1 MRSDAVSLWHR
12 NTYILIIDIDVVDST
27 LPKEYSVALKGLL
40 SLFIVGTHL
49 SAHFQPED
57 TFLWLRLCNLLTPLS
72 LVFYFFLSGYGLM
85 TQHRLQALRTP
96 SATPGELWKGWLPRR
111 LWGLVKPFLFFY
123 VLAVSF
129 LFLEYGAEME
139 TLKNLFCGSFS
150 GLWRVGIPYPLGA
163 GWFLWELIILYVLYY
178 ISFRY
183 IRAKGWAV
191 WGLVALT
198 LLLILFAW
206 RADFGYYW
214 IRYALSF
221 SVGVA
226 YSLYEQKVYTGVKSH
241 RLLALV
247 LLMLAGGVYVWSVMT
262 FPKNPLG
269 VLLLSHLAY
278 YALPV
283 LFFALSKA
291 SGVTDFMMQRMHGA
305 VGRALLRL
313 GGISLEVYLLH
324 LSFVNLYHS
333 AVFSIESPLLYMLAV
348 YASAILG
355 AYLIA
360 RYLGRWVRA

>member
-1 MRSDAVSLWHR
+1 M
-12 NTYILIIDIDVVDST
+12 VDST
-27 LPKEYSVALKGLL
+27 LPKEYSVALKGIL
-40 SLFIVGTHL
+40 SLFIVGSHISGWL
-49 SAHFQPED
+49 QPNE
-57 TFLWLRLCNLLTPLS
+57 TLLWLRICNLLTPLS
-72 LVFYFFLSGYGLM
+72 LVFFFFLSGYGLM
-85 TQHRLQALRTP
+85 TQHRLRTLRAP
-96 SATPGELWKGWLPRR
+96 SATSAELWEGWLPRR
-111 LWGLVKPFLFFY
+111 LWGLVKPFLFFSLISAFFL
-123 VLAVSF
+123 LAGEGF
-129 LFLEYGAEME
+129 DR
-139 TLKNLFCGSFS
+139 FS
-150 GLWRVGIPYPLGA
+150 EGIQTFFISLNYWVVGIPTPLGV

-214 IRYALSF
+214 MRYALSF
-221 SVGVA
+221 AVGVA
-226 YSLYEQKVYTGVKSH
+226 YSLYEQKVYIQVKAH

-247 LLMLAGGVYVWSVMT
+247 LLALGGGVYVWSVMT
-262 FPKNPLG
+262 FPTMNSLG
-269 VLLLSHLAY
+269 VVLISHLAY

-305 VGRALLRL
+305 VGRVLLWL

-324 LSFVNLYHS
+324 KSFVDFYRSVAVRIDSPILYTLVS
-333 AVFSIESPLLYMLAV
+333 
-348 YASAILG
+348 YASTLLG

-360 RYLGRWVRA
+360 RYLRRWVRA